1 MKKIVV
7 TGPECTGKSSL
18 TKALAHHFDCPYR
31 EEYARD
37 YITQLSAPY
46 SQRDILEIAKRQLE
60 IEKTIPKNSS
70 YLFLDTDLIVC
81 KVWSEFKYNYCDPW
95 ILEKIKDIH
104 YDFYLL
110 CDIDLT
116 WQNDGMREH
125 PNDREKLLDIYEK
138 ELKFLKK
145 PYALISGKNRT
156 QMAIDIVKRYA

>member
-81 KVWSEFKYNYCDPW
+81 IYIMTSICCV
-95 ILEKIKDIH
+95 IL
-104 YDFYLL
+104 
-110 CDIDLT
+110 T
-116 WQNDGMREH
+116 
-125 PNDREKLLDIYEK
+125 
-138 ELKFLKK
+138 FL
-145 PYALISGKNRT
+145 GKTMACENT
-156 QMAIDIVKRYA
+156 QMIEKNYLIFMKKN

>member
-1 MKKIVV
+1 MKWKI
-7 TGPECTGKSSL
+7 
-18 TKALAHHFDCPYR
+18 
-31 EEYARD
+31 
-37 YITQLSAPY
+37 Q
-46 SQRDILEIAKRQLE
+46 
-60 IEKTIPKNSS
+60 
-70 YLFLDTDLIVC
+70 
-81 KVWSEFKYNYCDPW
+81 
-95 ILEKIKDIH
+95 DIH

-110 CDIDLT
+110 CDIDLP